1 MSEKQDRANTP
12 GGGTTTRWYDLFSR
26 GARDWLRHNQK
37 LRDSMKEALPELLS
51 HLEVSGPG
59 DRKVQVPVRLLE
71 HYRFR
76 LRDREVTTG
85 AGQGQGVKP
94 GDVLQEGKQGQP
106 TTGSRG
112 AGTGHG
118 GLELVLELKVDELL
132 DWLWEELQLPNLEPR
147 PGRTLVD
154 EELVRE
160 GWNRR
165 GARSRLDR
173 RRTLKEAIKRRAA
186 HPESPP
192 FTDDD
197 LRFRQV
203 TRRLRPSTE
212 AVIVFVLDVSSS
224 MGEEPRKLAK
234 NFFFWTLQCL
244 RRQYRQIETAFV
256 AHTIEA
262 WEFSEQEFF
271 QVRGSGGTRA
281 SVGFELARKVLHARY
296 HPSRYNAY
304 VLYASDGDNF
314 PEDREAVRR
323 VLDGLAA
330 EASFMGY
337 LEVAERG
344 PPMVDTEM
352 GRLFRELRSSGR
364 RVGSYAAHS
373 RDELWQAVRRFFVD
387 QIDEAA

>member
-1 MSEKQDRANTP
+1 MNEKQDRAGAP
-12 GGGTTTRWYDLFSR
+12 GGGTSTRWYDLFSR

-37 LRDSMKEALPELLS
+37 LRDSVKEALPDLLS
-51 HLEVSGPG
+51 QVELSGPG

-76 LRDREVTTG
+76 LRDPEVVTG
-85 AGQGQGVKP
+85 AGQGEGVKP
-94 GDVLQEGKQGQP
+94 GDVLREGKQGRA
-106 TTGSRG
+106 GGGEGG
-112 AGTGHG
+112 AGSG
-118 GLELVLELKVDELL
+118 GGGVELVLELKVDELL
-132 DWLWEELQLPNLEPR
+132 DWLWEELELPNLEPR
-147 PGRTLVD
+147 PGRSLVD

-160 GWNRR
+160 GWSRR

-186 HPESPP
+186 YPESPP

-203 TRRLRPSTE
+203 TRRPRPTTE

-234 NFFFWTLQCL
+234 NFFFWTLQGL
-244 RRQYRQIETAFV
+244 RRQYRQIQTAFV

-262 WEFSEQEFF
+262 WEFGEQEFF

-281 SVGFELARKVLHARY
+281 SVGFDLTRQVLHARFD
-296 HPSRYNAY
+296 PSHYNAY

-314 PEDREAVRR
+314 PEDREAAAR
-323 VLDGLAA
+323 LLGALAA
-330 EASFMGY
+330 ETRFMGY
-337 LEVAERG
+337 LEVSERG
-344 PPMVDTEM
+344 PSRLNSEM
-352 GRLFRELRSSGR
+352 ARLFRELGSRGA

-373 RDELWQAVRRFFVD
+373 RDELWQAIRRFFLD
-387 QIDEAA
+387 QVDEAA